1 MVSGLSFLSWSFLLG
16 RICGSY
22 WLIIRDW
29 SGSLI
34 LLDMNSF
41 CRLSLCIIR
50 VYQLIL
56 ILILIRARC
65 GIIRI
70 CCICWLL
77 CLICLFVFL
86 LEFFLPLFFSFL
98 SITLFLLFP
107 LFFFSFLL
115 SLCLSDFMILFG
127 IFSYAILKDTFNPPN
142 YITYLFNLNLIF
154 RFWLHKHLNLWFD
167 SLIQLDC
174 LISIHFLH
182 DFLVWYNLPYCGEIV
197 VLSFIQGYKLFI

>member
-1 MVSGLSFLSWSFLLG
+1 
-16 RICGSY
+16 
-22 WLIIRDW
+22 
-29 SGSLI
+29 
-34 LLDMNSF
+34 MNSF
-41 CRLSLCIIR
+41 GRLSLCIIR

-77 CLICLFVFL
+77 CLISLFVFL

-98 SITLFLLFP
+98 SITLFLLLP
-107 LFFFSFLL
+107 LFFLSFLL

-127 IFSYAILKDTFNPPN
+127 IFSCAILKDTFNPPY

-154 RFWLHKHLNLWFD
+154 RFRLHKHLNL
-167 SLIQLDC
+167 
-174 LISIHFLH
+174 
-182 DFLVWYNLPYCGEIV
+182 
-197 VLSFIQGYKLFI
+197 